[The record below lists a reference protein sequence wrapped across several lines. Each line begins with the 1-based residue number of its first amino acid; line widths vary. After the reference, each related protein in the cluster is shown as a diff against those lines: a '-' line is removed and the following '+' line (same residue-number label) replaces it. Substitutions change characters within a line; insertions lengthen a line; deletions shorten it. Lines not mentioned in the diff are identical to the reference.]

1 MYDLGS
7 GSKSA
12 HCSIAMVICAQAS
25 DVGKRLSAKA
35 SALMSCFDCL
45 YDREVFL
52 DGSLIGVRGCS
63 RSWDLSH
70 LTRPRFGSAAGAI
83 GVEDKECSRG
93 K

>member
-12 HCSIAMVICAQAS
+12 DCSIAMVICAQAS

-35 SALMSCFDCL
+35 SALISCFVFL
-45 YDREVFL
+45 YGREVVL
-52 DGSLIGVRGCS
+52 DDSLIRVRGCS

-70 LTRPRFGSAAGAI
+70 LTEPRLEGAAEAV